1 MSSFSKSAKQLQIDK
16 ANAFIVI
23 MVSIA
28 AIVTAFSLVSVKAL
42 LSQKNYQSRVI
53 KQQVESLTV
62 AHNDLD
68 AIKSLNS
75 SYVAFNNQP
84 INTIGGLSNGT
95 GPQDGPNSKIIL
107 DALPSQYDFPALM
120 TSIQK
125 ILTDRGFKI
134 QTLSGVD
141 DASLAN
147 AASSTSPVP
156 VEIPFQFSVSGSY
169 DSVKDLVA
177 VLERSIRPISIDTLQ
192 ITSSDSS
199 TVTLT
204 VSAKTYF
211 QPAKNLN
218 VKMKVIK

>member
-53 KQQVESLTV
+53 KQQVQSLTV